1 MNHEEKIQQIELE
14 MTEMKSQ
21 ILKLEFQHKKDIMEA
36 EKDIAEAQKR
46 FNERDEKIQRRI
58 DYVAKLA
65 GITYQELDLLDEKLV
80 RTGQVAASPRKRI

>member
-1 MNHEEKIQQIELE
+1 MNHEEKIQQLELE

-21 ILKLEFQHKKDIMEA
+21 ILKLEFRHKKDIMEA
-36 EKDIAEAQKR
+36 EKR
-46 FNERDEKIQRRI
+46 FSERDEKIQRRI

-65 GITYQELDLLDEKLV
+65 GITYEELDLLDEKLV

>member
-21 ILKLEFQHKKDIMEA
+21 ILKLEFQHKKDIKEA
-36 EKDIAEAQKR
+36 EKYIKEAEKR
-46 FNERDEKIQRRI
+46 FDDRNDKIQRQL
-58 DYVAKLA
+58 DYITKLA

>member
-14 MTEMKSQ
+14 MTEIKSQ
-21 ILKLEFQHKKDIMEA
+21 ILKLEFRHKKDIVEAQREIKEA
-36 EKDIAEAQKR
+36 EKR

-65 GITYQELDLLDEKLV
+65 GITYEELDLLDEKLV
-80 RTGQVAASPRKRI
+80 RTGQVAVSPRKRV